1 MQAYCMPAS
10 ENSPGFLLL
19 LPFIHYPVQ
28 GGNMSRRHSSITL
41 SFLLLLLIIAAPS
54 FSGEF
59 PIIDDST
66 VIGRNYG
73 YPSGTPE
80 TGHTE
85 TGNLDFVAETTVY
98 GKNLELIEVGVD
110 GETFIGF
117 FSPLRL
123 RYRAHEQLTIEAG
136 ALIGY
141 DFGDGENVDE
151 IEPLLRLVYE
161 HIEKT
166 YIIGGTIIRTHAM
179 HDALLDD
186 TSAFNENAEQ
196 GLQFRADFDN
206 FKQDL
211 WINWR
216 VRETSDISER
226 FDTGTVSQF
235 RTGNLWLDAQLLF
248 RHTGGQQNIEDK
260 VEHNIAWLAGGSYG
274 FAHDVAIPF
283 NTTLEE
289 IRIGGYFIADH
300 EVPDDKSGLSST
312 DGAGFEGRI
321 HFDIRPSRDIKVR
334 IFGTYFKGDELLA
347 RAGDPLYGRDE
358 YSQVGT
364 NVLLNLPA
372 GLRIEA
378 GFAGQIIHGK
388 FAHTEQFYL
397 SWGKGF
403 TLSRGL

>member
-1 MQAYCMPAS
+1 MFYMHRNIILPLV
-10 ENSPGFLLL
+10 FLLL
-19 LPFIHYPVQ
+19 
-28 GGNMSRRHSSITL
+28 IT
-41 SFLLLLLIIAAPS
+41 AVPS

-66 VIGRNYG
+66 IIGRNYG

-85 TGNLDFVAETTVY
+85 TGDLDLVAETTLY
-98 GKNLELIEVGVD
+98 AKNLELIEVEVD

-123 RYRAHEQLTIEAG
+123 RYRAHKQLTIEAG
-136 ALIGY
+136 ALVGY
-141 DFGDGENVDE
+141 DFGDGESVDE
-151 IEPLLRLVYE
+151 VEPILRFVYE
-161 HIEKT
+161 HIENT
-166 YIIGGTIIRTHAM
+166 YLIGGTIIRTHPM

-196 GLQFRADFDN
+196 GMQFRADFEN

-216 VRETSDISER
+216 IKETSDISER

-235 RTGNLWLDAQLLF
+235 RFGNLWLDAQLLF
-248 RHTGGQQNIEDK
+248 RHTGGQQNNEDK
-260 VEHNIAWLAGGSYG
+260 VEHNIAYLAGGSYG
-274 FAHDVAIPF
+274 FAHDVSIPF
-283 NTTLEE
+283 LKTLEE

-312 DGAGFEGRI
+312 EGAGFEGI
-321 HFDIRPSRDIKVR
+321 INFYVRPSRDIKMK
-334 IFGTYFKGDELLA
+334 IFGTYFKSDELIA

-358 YSQVGT
+358 YSQLGT
-364 NVLLNLPA
+364 NVLFNLPA
-372 GLRIEA
+372 GLRIEL
-378 GFAGQIIHGK
+378 GFVGQIINGK
-388 FAHTEQFYL
+388 FAHTEQIYL

-403 TLSRGL
+403 TLFKGI